1 MEENVKVPFWQKTW
15 FIVLA
20 CIFVP
25 PAGLALLWVAKK
37 GGQTLRIV
45 LTVILV
51 FYSFGWL
58 SALFGG
64 GSSTSTEQSVAET
77 EVTSTNETNEQS
89 AADKAAEEQAAEEQA
104 AAEQAAAEQAAA
116 EAAANQ
122 PTMGEKNALRKA
134 DDYLAFTAFSYSGLI
149 GQLEYEGYSTEE
161 ATYAVDNCGAD
172 WNEQAAKK
180 AQQYID
186 YSSFSRSGLIDQL
199 IYEGFSAD
207 QAEYG
212 ATAVGY

>member
-51 FYSFGWL
+51 LYSFGWF

-77 EVTSTNETNEQS
+77 EVTSTTETNEQS
-89 AADKAAEEQAAEEQA
+89 AADKAAEEQAA
-104 AAEQAAAEQAAA
+104 AEQAAAEKAAA

-161 ATYAVDNCGAD
+161 ATYAADNCGAD

-180 AQQYID
+180 AQDYID
-186 YSSFSRSGLIDQL
+186 YTSFSRAGLVEQL
-199 IYEGFSAD
+199 VYEGFSSE